1 MDVFAVGK
9 MRVHRVE
16 EWRGEFLTPELLFA
30 GFDADRY
37 AATRDDVGE
46 AYLDH
51 QTDAIQARIPSW
63 VIEAGDKII
72 LFDTGCGNHKVRPGI
87 PVFANLDT
95 DFLDR
100 LAATGF
106 GADDVDLVV
115 CSHLH
120 VDHVGWNTRLDGH
133 ACVPTFANARYV
145 FPAPDVEY
153 WDPGNRDKFP
163 DMVGEAVNAGFFEDS
178 VGPILNRGLAEI
190 VGGSLEIADGVR
202 LDANPGH
209 TPDRQ
214 TMTIASGGDI
224 AMFVGDVLHH
234 PLQILNPEWNSIF
247 CEDAAQARA
256 ARRYVLARAAAEQA
270 ILVPAH
276 FAGDHAV
283 HIAAVGDDFRALP
296 AFP

>member
-1 MDVFAVGK
+1 MQSFSVGN

-30 GFDADRY
+30 GFDAGRY
-37 AATRDDVGE
+37 AETRDDVGE

-51 QTDAIQARIPSW
+51 KTDAIQARIQSW
-63 VIEAGDKII
+63 VIEAVDKVI

-95 DFLDR
+95 DFLAR

-106 GADDVDLVV
+106 SADAIDLVV

-120 VDHVGWNTRLDGH
+120 VDHVGWNTRLDGD
-133 ACVPTFANARYV
+133 AWVPTFANARYV

-153 WDPGNRDKFP
+153 WDPNNRDKFP
-163 DMVGEAVNAGFFEDS
+163 DMIGEAVNAGFFEDS
-178 VGPILNRGLAEI
+178 VRPILNRGLAEI
-190 VGGSLEIADGVR
+190 VTGSLEIADGVR
-202 LDANPGH
+202 LDTNPGH
-209 TPDRQ
+209 TPGCQ
-214 TMTIASGGDI
+214 TMTIASAGDS

-256 ARRYVLARAAAEQA
+256 ARRHVLARAAAEQA

-283 HIAAVGDDFRALP
+283 RIAATGNDFRALP
-296 AFP
+296 AFA